1 MVDGERDARCQTNS
15 DGACATSK
23 RPCEPSKSLGER
35 FLIGPHSL
43 HPLRPSSSLLRPAR
57 AYSEHAKLFLKHSNM
72 GRLKQKGKAGAAKA
86 YVTRSS
92 AIKKLQCSLA
102 DFRRLCILKGTY
114 SSILWRKANMLNS
127 ASQASTPESPAV
139 AKRRIRGLLR
149 PQISTTRRILR
160 T

>member
-1 MVDGERDARCQTNS
+1 MVDGERDARRQTNS
-15 DGACATSK
+15 DGACATNK
-23 RPCEPSKSLGER
+23 RPREPSKSLGER

-102 DFRRLCILKGTY
+102 DFRRLCILKGMCHD
-114 SSILWRKANMLNS
+114 ILWNKTDFLTATYRYLS
-127 ASQASTPESPAV
+127 SRAS
-139 AKRRIRGLLR
+139 
-149 PQISTTRRILR
+149 
-160 T
+160 